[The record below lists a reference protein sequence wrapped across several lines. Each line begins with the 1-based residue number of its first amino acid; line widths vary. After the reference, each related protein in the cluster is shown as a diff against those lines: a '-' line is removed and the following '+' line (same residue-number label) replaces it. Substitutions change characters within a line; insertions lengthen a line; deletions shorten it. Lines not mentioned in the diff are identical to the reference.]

1 MQNNRIE
8 KREIDEKI
16 KNLQNIYL
24 HFAEKMKEEGIPL
37 FDDGRVDMDLF
48 QESFKD
54 KNAVLKDKETVN
66 IKITSF
72 EDSSNFGDIAE
83 LFVTIIFNKY
93 AKENLLIFR
102 SSIYDDIVNNVD
114 IVIIDKRT
122 LQPLC
127 AIDVASSIVSGSFK
141 NKQSVVRKKKGVT
154 TIKYGITH
162 SEGKVKLETLEKVP
176 LFVLGFPLEEKM
188 DLINSIDAENFKKDE
203 FDLFKFFTMFINL
216 QCQEHNF
223 PLLFDDVT

>member
-1 MQNNRIE
+1 MQNNCIE
-8 KREIDEKI
+8 KTEIDEKI
-16 KNLQNIYL
+16 KNLENIYL
-24 HFAEKMKEEGIPL
+24 HFAEKMKKEGVPL
-37 FDDGRVDMDLF
+37 ADDGRVDMDLF
-48 QESFKD
+48 LESFKE
-54 KNAVLKDKETVN
+54 KNAVLKDKEAVN
-66 IKITSF
+66 TKMASF

-188 DLINSIDAENFKKDE
+188 DLIDSIDAETFKKDE